1 MDRVWGQA
9 KTELERLVGANN
21 YANWIQPLRLASL
34 RDGTAD
40 LVGPTKFLSDWVA
53 RHYAEPILSVLVRH
67 GCEVE
72 RLTFRVDPTIGARA
86 ATFAGLAGLGDL
98 AATCTSPLSRN
109 RTFGERLGR
118 GESLEEAQ
126 RHTRQVTEGVK
137 SCRSIRDLARKHGVE
152 MPITDAIVA
161 ICHEGRSAVDVVPEL
176 MGRAPKKEGL

>member
-53 RHYAEPILSVLVRH
+53 RHYAEPILNVLVRH

-72 RLTFRVDPTIGARA
+72 RLTFRVDPAVAR
-86 ATFAGLAGLGDL
+86 G
-98 AATCTSPLSRN
+98 S
-109 RTFGERLGR
+109 
-118 GESLEEAQ
+118 
-126 RHTRQVTEGVK
+126 
-137 SCRSIRDLARKHGVE
+137 AR
-152 MPITDAIVA
+152 
-161 ICHEGRSAVDVVPEL
+161 
-176 MGRAPKKEGL
+176 